1 MEFNKKKVGIIGAA
15 LIVAV
20 SFGGFVYSNK
30 KADAAWEAN
39 RQAVMAEID
48 KQQDQEEAAYQ
59 AKANLPT
66 VSESHP
72 ARYADTEQQQ
82 AADNSKAQNSDSG
95 PRTSTSSD
103 STSTTNQSK
112 TAPKA
117 IPTQTPPTTTT
128 PPVQPVQKVT
138 QDPIQAITSLSDADI
153 SRLQSYSTYGS
164 TGQGFFANFTDFY
177 AHERSN
183 ADGFF
188 KKFNPGALSVYNKA
202 KVGWLST
209 PKLEYRTMIGT
220 IGFRGILTLTY
231 YGDNSFGLTPNVA
244 YQCDVEYQV
253 MNSVETGFALNS
265 TKYLSN
271 FRAVK

>member
-1 MEFNKKKVGIIGAA
+1 MEFNKINVGIIGAA

-20 SFGGFVYSNK
+20 IFGGFVYSNK

-39 RQAVMAEID
+39 RQEVIVKID
-48 KQQDQEEAAYQ
+48 KQQEAENEAYNS
-59 AKANLPT
+59 KYNLP
-66 VSESHP
+66 VVNESHP
-72 ARYADTEQQQ
+72 ARYEAPTDPPPAPTVDSTKSTPNSTPASTSPKAEDTEQ
-82 AADNSKAQNSDSG
+82 
-95 PRTSTSSD
+95 P
-103 STSTTNQSK
+103 
-112 TAPKA
+112 APQP

-128 PPVQPVQKVT
+128 PPPQVKSQIINDSIP
-138 QDPIQAITSLSDADI
+138 AITSLSDADI
-153 SRLQSYSTYGS
+153 SRLQSYATYGS

-188 KKFNPGALSVYNKA
+188 EKFNPGALSVYNKA
-202 KVGWLST
+202 KVEWLST

-265 TKYLSN
+265 IKYLSD